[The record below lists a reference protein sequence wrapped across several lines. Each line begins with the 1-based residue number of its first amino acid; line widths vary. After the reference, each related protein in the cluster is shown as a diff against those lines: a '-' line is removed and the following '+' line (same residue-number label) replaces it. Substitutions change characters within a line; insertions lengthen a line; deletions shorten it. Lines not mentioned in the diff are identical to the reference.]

1 MTTDSLKQQIRIALD
16 QNNVSTQL
24 AAISDIDTLTIEQII
39 DSKLEEAARR
49 VLLVA
54 PYRLVGSGKKIP
66 DETSVTWESQAGYGA
81 GSILLPSDFLRL
93 LYFKMSDWNQPVYQV
108 ISVDEPLY
116 RVQQS
121 RFGGVRGNPQRPVCA
136 IVPGSNGLVLEFY
149 SCTGG
154 ADVNISD
161 ARYLAIPKIVGNEI
175 DIPPMLE
182 RAVIYKAARLVAS
195 TVGENDKA
203 AVLEAL
209 CDENMI

>member
-1 MTTDSLKQQIRIALD
+1 
-16 QNNVSTQL
+16 
-24 AAISDIDTLTIEQII
+24 
-39 DSKLEEAARR
+39 
-49 VLLVA
+49 
-54 PYRLVGSGKKIP
+54 
-66 DETSVTWESQAGYGA
+66 
-81 GSILLPSDFLRL
+81 
-93 LYFKMSDWNQPVYQV
+93 MSDWNQPVYQV

-209 CDENMI
+209 CNENMI